1 MKNKSIDLNNHLFE
15 ILERLNDDDLTSEE
29 LSQEIKRAKA
39 VASIAKNIVDNA
51 ALSLDAEKLKI
62 EHGNKIVCLPEMLKN
77 KNAS

>member
-29 LSQEIKRAKA
+29 LLQEIKRAKA
-39 VASIAKNIVDNA
+39 VASIAKNIDDNA

-62 EHGNKIVCLPEMLKN
+62 EHGNKIVSLPEMLEKKN
-77 KNAS
+77 VS